1 MLKSTPNHYGQVA
14 VAIHWLSA
22 IAVIFMLVTGLMLGG
37 SEAPATTLTLVR
49 FHVPLGITIALLTLV
64 RIVWLALPLAVGIF
78 FDKHPAPVAGMS
90 RGQKNAS
97 RLVHL
102 ALYGA
107 IIVMVGSGIG
117 MVVLT
122 GAMPQIIAGAALPNF
137 SLAPPAP
144 VHGLVGRLLIV
155 LALGHI
161 GAALYHQFVKR
172 DNLIARMRPQ

>member
-22 IAVIFMLVTGLMLGG
+22 IAVILMLITGLMLDS
-37 SEAPATTLTLVR
+37 SEDPATTLTLVR
-49 FHVPLGITIALLTLV
+49 FHVPLGITIAILTLL
-64 RIVWLALPLAVGIF
+64 RIVWWIF
-78 FDKHPAPVAGMS
+78 FDRHPAPIGGMS
-90 RGQKNAS
+90 KAQENAS

-102 ALYGA
+102 TLYVA
-107 IIVMVGSGIG
+107 ILIMVGSGIG

-122 GAMPQIIAGAALPNF
+122 GAMPQIIAGTALPNF
-137 SLAPPAP
+137 SLAPPSQ

-161 GAALYHQFVKR
+161 GAALYHQFVRR
-172 DNLIARMRPQ
+172 DNLIARMRPQG